1 MSEISFIEK
10 EPWFDPSPFT
20 GNCHMYPNYM
30 VKDGV
35 EHFIFNRR
43 VPDDSWK
50 DRENA
55 ERKAQLLSNG
65 GAFFAFYG
73 YKSDPLSYLWNV
85 IKRKH
90 TFDRLCKGELVTNCF
105 EDKSIWDFGC
115 NLREVSAACH
125 YRIYDEE
132 LAQLVRDVVALIQKK
147 RYDEA
152 HDRLV
157 NMPKRFVPFTDIDF
171 ETGNTTTGKD
181 EP

>member
-20 GNCHMYPNYM
+20 GDCHMHPNYM

-35 EHFIFNRR
+35 EYFMFNRR
-43 VPDDSWK
+43 VPDSSW
-50 DRENA
+50 REREIE
-55 ERKAQLLSNG
+55 ERKVQLLSNG
-65 GAFFAFYG
+65 GMFFAFNG

-85 IKRKH
+85 VKREH
-90 TFDRLCKGELVTNCF
+90 SFVPSSYHEPVMTVFENPLVV
-105 EDKSIWDFGC
+105 DMLC
-115 NLREVSAACH
+115 NLHELSAACH
-125 YRIYDEE
+125 YRIFDEE

>member
-20 GNCHMYPNYM
+20 GDCHMHPNYM

-35 EHFIFNRR
+35 EYFMFNRR

-50 DRENA
+50 ERENA
-55 ERKAQLLSNG
+55 ERKTQLLSNG
-65 GAFFAFYG
+65 GAFFCLFG

-85 IKRKH
+85 VKRKH
-90 TFDRLCKGELVTNCF
+90 TFAPCSYQEPVRHEFD
-105 EDKSIWDFGC
+105 DKTITDFGC
-115 NLREVSAACH
+115 NLREVSAACG